1 MTSKK
6 ARPKSITEYINA
18 APKEARK
25 KLREMRACIR
35 ASAPGAK
42 ESLKWGM
49 PAFSYQRIL
58 VTFAAFKHHI
68 GFYPT
73 PSAVRAF
80 ANDLSKFV
88 TDGEYVPLAQQDPAL
103 WDSRMIVEA
112 EALLRRASAL
122 GSIGRYQPVMGAE
135 TRIMFSLSE
144 ACSCGHRSPDRCRHE
159 LPRARRNKG
168 QPGLFW
174 VPARARS
181 SEPGGPGGPPAQKEP
196 KERIKKA
203 ILASGS

>member
-1 MTSKK
+1 MTPKK

-25 KLREMRACIR
+25 KLSEMRACIH

-49 PAFSYQRIL
+49 PAFSYGRIL

-80 ANDLSKFV
+80 ANDLLKFA
-88 TDGEYVPLAQQDPAL
+88 TAK
-103 WDSRMIVEA
+103 
-112 EALLRRASAL
+112 
-122 GSIGRYQPVMGAE
+122 GSIQFPLE
-135 TRIMFSLSE
+135 KPLPLSLIRKITAFRVRESIE
-144 ACSCGHRSPDRCRHE
+144 EDRKWRT
-159 LPRARRNKG
+159 
-168 QPGLFW
+168 
-174 VPARARS
+174 
-181 SEPGGPGGPPAQKEP
+181 
-196 KERIKKA
+196 
-203 ILASGS
+203 